1 MKCTQYHANIINK
14 IHLSGHQVT
23 NLLYVCRLVF
33 LLNIVHNYLSSFHIF
48 CHLHSY
54 SNRFVLFKNNHT
66 MIINSLHCINK
77 QLLIITFHIVISQ
90 FFYSNKS
97 LSIMMASV
105 ETVDLK
111 VCVKKGNNV
120 SALIK
125 IFGFNYD
132 DSIPKRRQNT
142 VIVTDGGRYAPR
154 SDVAGT
160 WRSIQPNGD
169 CSGGGRR
176 MWEIRRKL
184 NPVQDL

>member
-1 MKCTQYHANIINK
+1 
-14 IHLSGHQVT
+14 
-23 NLLYVCRLVF
+23 
-33 LLNIVHNYLSSFHIF
+33 
-48 CHLHSY
+48 
-54 SNRFVLFKNNHT
+54 
-66 MIINSLHCINK
+66 
-77 QLLIITFHIVISQ
+77 
-90 FFYSNKS
+90 
-97 LSIMMASV
+97 MASV

-125 IFGFNYD
+125 IFESNHD

-160 WRSIQPNGD
+160 WRSIQSSGD

-176 MWEIRRKL
+176 MWEIRRRKL